1 MKSSGSSQ
9 GTQTSESAPR
19 EVGALGSASHAEAV
33 ADSRVDKNTLP
44 LQQHEIEETRGHLDS
59 LLTELDH
66 RRHAFGFR
74 QIVVRHQL
82 PLLFGAGAVAVA
94 AIAGAV
100 IGGRWQYR
108 RVQRRNSL
116 AGRAGRLRL
125 ALERAVR
132 SPDDVAR
139 TTPSLPKRVLAS
151 VLVAVAG
158 LATRKLLAQVFEAAP
173 IHGAGRPVI
182 R

>member
-19 EVGALGSASHAEAV
+19 EVGELGSASHAEAV
-33 ADSRVDKNTLP
+33 ADSRVDKTLP
-44 LQQHEIEETRGHLDS
+44 LQQHEIEETRDHLDS

-100 IGGRWQYR
+100 IGVRWQYR